1 MKKRIIS
8 LILVAVMALLCF
20 ASCAYNYAKDDMTK
34 YASFDKNAFLKALES
49 LQIEDGDFGTDETV
63 RLNKVEDK
71 IYSTLAGKVDA
82 DNKVYK
88 GIAGKFDLYYYCYY
102 YTAEIDGETYVF
114 STSTMQESKA
124 TKIQLGL
131 SSHEDLNK
139 AIVEALAGY
148 DLTDKAYKTKTE
160 GKTESGNTIY
170 VTYTESYS
178 VPKLDDKGEPVLDK
192 DGEQLYEEKKTTY
205 TLVPVVLPTV
215 PTVAEGEEAP
225 ALSFLQQLV
234 GKSVGSVSEIKVKE
248 QRDGAEREVKY
259 SSISIG
265 WIVDSE
271 VSLPTITDKTYTEK
285 KEVADITG
293 KKHDLKDVELQ
304 YHIYPVYY
312 NEVAE
317 ELDATI
323 IFIDLLGSSITA
335 KEDFDED
342 GEIGEDEEGTLPI
355 FDDET
360 LKNGEKTIS
369 QLIEELSVLIADYD
383 DLKKALT
390 DAETAVTKAEDAITK
405 AGGEDKATTTQK
417 NALKTAKEDLEKA
430 QKDFDDQ
437 KKKVDEKI
445 AEVLACG
452 EDVEDKIVE
461 QYNDYV
467 YEGLEDAYKAELKDN
482 LSVEIFA
489 LAKKYISYNK
499 DANGRII
506 LPWDAVNEAYNRLVN
521 NYRYTF
527 YTGNYTSSSSSSS
540 TTTST
545 VSNYKQYNGDFNAYL
560 RIAVGLKST
569 ATMQEVYDAIGAEAE
584 ESVKD
589 IVLVYTLASL
599 YGEEVAIN
607 NEDIDEFKK
616 SFMYILLVYQV
627 GEENVDQND
636 FIHAIQF
643 DKVMDHI
650 LEIDE
655 SDEDSDSLVVKFKRL
670 QYTIKTAEEK

>member
-20 ASCAYNYAKDDMTK
+20 ASCSYNYANDDMTK
-34 YASFDKNAFLKALES
+34 YATFNKDAFIKAIES
-49 LQIEDGDFGTDETV
+49 LEIEDGDFGTDEAV
-63 RLNKVEDK
+63 RLNKVKDK
-71 IYSTLAGKVDA
+71 IYTTLAGTINA
-82 DNKVYK
+82 DDKVYK
-88 GIAGKFDLYYYCYY
+88 DIAGKYDLYYYCYY

-139 AIVEALAGY
+139 EIAEALANL

-170 VTYTESYS
+170 VTYTETYS
-178 VPKLDDKGEPVLDK
+178 VPKLDDKGEPVLDN

-215 PTVAEGEEAP
+215 PTAGEGEEAP
-225 ALSFLQQLV
+225 KLSFFEQLV
-234 GKSVGSVSEIKVKE
+234 GKDVGKVTDIKVKE
-248 QRDGAEREVKY
+248 ERDGAEYEVNY

-265 WIVDSE
+265 WIAETE
-271 VSLPTITDKTYTEK
+271 VEGATITEKTYTEK
-285 KEVADITG
+285 KEIADVTG
-293 KKHDLKDVELQ
+293 KKHDLKDVELV

-312 NEVAE
+312 NAVPET
-317 ELDATI
+317 LDATI
-323 IFIDLLGSSITA
+323 IFVDLLGSTITA
-335 KEDFDED
+335 KEDFDDD
-342 GEIGEDEEGTLPI
+342 GEISEDEEGTLPI

-360 LKNGEKTIS
+360 LKNGDKTIS
-369 QLIEELSVLIADYD
+369 ALIEELSELIADLD
-383 DLKKALT
+383 DAEKALN
-390 DAETAVTKAEDAITK
+390 DAKTAVTKAEDAITK

-417 NALKTAKEDLEKA
+417 NALKTAKEDLDEA
-430 QKDFDDQ
+430 QKEFDDQ
-437 KKKVDEKI
+437 KKKVDDKITEILGCGSDVEEKI
-445 AEVLACG
+445 
-452 EDVEDKIVE
+452 IE

-467 YEGLEDAYKAELKDN
+467 YEGLEDKYKQELKDN

-489 LAKKYISYNK
+489 LAKKYITYQK
-499 DANGRII
+499 DENGRII
-506 LPWDAVNEAYNRLVN
+506 LPWNAVNEAYDRLMN
-521 NYRYTF
+521 NYRYKF

-540 TTTST
+540 STSAT

-560 RIAVGLKST
+560 RIAAGLKST
-569 ATMQEVYDAIGAEAE
+569 STMQQVYDAIGAEAE
-584 ESVKD
+584 ASVKD
-589 IVLVYTLASL
+589 IVLVYTLANL
-599 YGEEVAIN
+599 YGEEVMVN

-616 SFMYILLVYQV
+616 SFQYILLVYQV
-627 GEENVDQND
+627 GEDNVDQND

-650 LEIDE
+650 LELDE
-655 SDEDSDSLVVKFKRL
+655 SDEGSLVVKFKRL
-670 QYTIKTAEEK
+670 QYTIKVAEEK